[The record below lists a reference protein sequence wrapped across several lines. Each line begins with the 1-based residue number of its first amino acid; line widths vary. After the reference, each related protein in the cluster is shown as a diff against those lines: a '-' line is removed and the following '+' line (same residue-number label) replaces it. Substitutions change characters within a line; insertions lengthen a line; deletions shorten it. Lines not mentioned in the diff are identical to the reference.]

1 MNYNV
6 VISIIDE
13 QGKVVQYYKDVGN
26 DLVELSAKLLMI
38 YAQIERKNKDELYNR
53 ITKLVNDDIPF
64 WGVNQWH

>member
-6 VISIIDE
+6 VISITDE
-13 QGKVVQYYKDVGN
+13 QGKVVQYYKDTGK

-64 WGVNQWH
+64 

>member
-64 WGVNQWH
+64 